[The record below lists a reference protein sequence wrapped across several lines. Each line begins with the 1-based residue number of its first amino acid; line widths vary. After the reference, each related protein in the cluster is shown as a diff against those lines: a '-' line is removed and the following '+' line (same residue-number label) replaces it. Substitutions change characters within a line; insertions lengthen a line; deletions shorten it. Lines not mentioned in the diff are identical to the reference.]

1 MIRLISKRSGGS
13 TPELDELVIDVDR
26 SNPVLGNP
34 YVLTNPDDSIE
45 RTRVIKQFQ
54 HDFDI
59 DCANNG
65 PMFKECQRI
74 AGLLTSGKRVVL
86 RCWCSPKPCHG
97 DIILEKVREVSGVGI
112 LDFS

>member
-13 TPELDELVIDVDR
+13 TPESDELIIDVDR
-26 SNPVLGNP
+26 TNPVLGNP

-54 HDFDI
+54 QDFVV
-59 DCANNG
+59 DCDNDG

-74 AGLLTSGKRVVL
+74 AGLLTSRKRVVL
-86 RCWCSPKPCHG
+86 RCWCSPKSCHG
-97 DIILEKVREVSGVGI
+97 NIILEKVREISGVGI

>member
-1 MIRLISKRSGGS
+1 MIRLINKRKGGDL
-13 TPELDELVIDVDR
+13 PESDELIIDVDR
-26 SNPVLGNP
+26 SNPILGNP
-34 YVLTNPDDSIE
+34 YVLTNPNDSLE

-54 HDFDI
+54 HDFDV

-65 PMFKECQRI
+65 PMLLECQRI

-97 DIILEKVREVSGVGI
+97 DIIMQKVREVSGVGI